1 MVEIRTME
9 RHEIDIAVAWAKAE
23 GWNPGL
29 NDAACFYEADHDGF
43 LVGLLDGEPVATI
56 SAVKYGASFGF
67 IGFYIVKPEHRGKGY
82 GLQIWNA
89 AMRNLEGRVI
99 GLDGVIDQQEN
110 YRKSG
115 FSLAYNNLRYE
126 GIGDGIS
133 KTDAAIVPL
142 STLAFEE
149 INNYD
154 APFFPAERTRFLQ
167 SWINQPNSA
176 ALGILRDGK
185 LSGYGVIRACDNG
198 FKIGPLIADSKEE
211 AECLFLALKAHVPSG
226 VPFFLDTPAVNP
238 AALKLAEQHQMTVS
252 FETVRM
258 YLGQPPEF
266 PARCLF
272 GVTSFE
278 LG

>member
-1 MVEIRTME
+1 MFEIRTMK
-9 RHEIDIAVAWAKAE
+9 RHEIDIAIAWAKAE

-29 NDAACFYEADHDGF
+29 NDAACFYEADHNGF
-43 LVGLLDGEPVATI
+43 LIGLLDGEPVATI

-67 IGFYIVKPEHRGKGY
+67 IGFYIVKPKHRGKGY

-126 GIGDGIS
+126 GIDDGIS

-142 STLAFEE
+142 STLAFAE

-154 APFFPAERTRFLQ
+154 APFFPADRACFLQ

-198 FKIGPLIADSKEE
+198 FKIGPLMADSEEE
-211 AECLFLALKAHVPSG
+211 AERLFAALKTQVPNG
-226 VPFFLDTPAVNP
+226 MPFFLDITAINP
-238 AALKLAEQHQMTVS
+238 AAIALAERHGMTVS
-252 FETVRM
+252 FETARM
-258 YLGQPPEF
+258 YLGRPPEF
-266 PARCLF
+266 PARRLF

>member
-1 MVEIRTME
+1 MFEIRTIE
-9 RHEIDIAVAWAKAE
+9 RHEVDIAIAWARAE

-29 NDAACFYEADHDGF
+29 SDAECFYAADRNGF
-43 LVGLLDGEPVATI
+43 LIGLIDGEPVATI

-67 IGFYIVKPEHRGKGY
+67 IGFYIVKPEYRGKGY

-89 AMRNLEGRVI
+89 AMCNLNGRVI
-99 GLDGVIDQQEN
+99 GLDGVVDQQEN

-133 KTDAAIVPL
+133 ETDAAIVPL
-142 STLAFEE
+142 STLPFAE
-149 INNYD
+149 INSYD
-154 APFFPAERTRFLQ
+154 VPFFPADRARFLQ

-176 ALGILRDGK
+176 ALGILRNGK
-185 LSGYGVIRACDNG
+185 LSGYGVIRACDDG
-198 FKIGPLIADSKEE
+198 FKIGPLIADTEEE
-211 AECLFLALKAHVPSG
+211 AERLFLALKAQVPNG
-226 VPFFLDTPAVNP
+226 EPFFLDTPAVNP

-252 FETVRM
+252 FETARM
-258 YLGQPPEF
+258 YLGQHPVF
-266 PARCLF
+266 PTERLF
-272 GVTSFE
+272 GITSFE

>member
-1 MVEIRTME
+1 MFEIRTME

-29 NDAACFYEADHDGF
+29 NDAACFYEADHNGF
-43 LVGLLDGEPVATI
+43 LIGLLDGEPVATI

-110 YRKSG
+110 YRKSE

-126 GIGDGIS
+126 GIGGGIAKS
-133 KTDAAIVPL
+133 DSAIVPL
-142 STLAFEE
+142 SSIAFAE

-154 APFFPAERTRFLQ
+154 APFFPADRACFLQ

-198 FKIGPLIADSKEE
+198 FKIGPLIADSEEE
-211 AECLFLALKAHVPSG
+211 AERLFLALKAHVPSG
-226 VPFFLDTPAVNP
+226 VHFFLDTPAVNA
-238 AALKLAEQHQMTVS
+238 AALKLAKQHQMTVS
-252 FETVRM
+252 FETARM

-266 PARCLF
+266 PAHRLF

>member
-1 MVEIRTME
+1 
-9 RHEIDIAVAWAKAE
+9 
-23 GWNPGL
+23 
-29 NDAACFYEADHDGF
+29 
-43 LVGLLDGEPVATI
+43 
-56 SAVKYGASFGF
+56 
-67 IGFYIVKPEHRGKGY
+67 VKPEHRGKGY

-89 AMRNLEGRVI
+89 AIRNLEGRVI
-99 GLDGVIDQQEN
+99 GLDGVDDQQEN

-142 STLAFEE
+142 SSLAFEE

-154 APFFPAERTRFLQ
+154 APFFPADRAHFLQ
-167 SWINQPNSA
+167 SWIRQPHSS

-185 LSGYGVIRACDNG
+185 LSGYGVIRACGNG
-198 FKIGPLIADSKEE
+198 FKIGPLMADTEEE
-211 AECLFLALKAHVPSG
+211 AERLFAVLKTQVPNG
-226 VPFFLDTPAVNP
+226 TPFFLDITAINP
-238 AALKLAEQHQMTVS
+238 AAIELAERHGMTVS
-252 FETVRM
+252 FETTRM
-258 YLGQPPEF
+258 YLGQHPVF
-266 PARCLF
+266 PTERLF